1 MYYKYNY
8 YYINKYKNQL
18 NDWAKSLSD
27 LSTCFLCFVPTEQ
40 LIKRMLSEG
49 AIIRLKQTA
58 PKMIEISILKPPTI
72 TCK

>member
-8 YYINKYKNQL
+8 HYINKYRKEL
-18 NDWAKSLSD
+18 NDWAQSIGD
-27 LSTCFLCFVPTEQ
+27 FQITFLCFVPTEQ

-72 TCK
+72 KCK